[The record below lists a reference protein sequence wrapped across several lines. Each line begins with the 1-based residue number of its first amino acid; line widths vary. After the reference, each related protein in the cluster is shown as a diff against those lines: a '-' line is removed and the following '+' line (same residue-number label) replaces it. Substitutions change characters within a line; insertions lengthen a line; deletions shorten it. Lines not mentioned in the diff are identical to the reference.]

1 LKVHV
6 EIIITRMK
14 SCSFIEDEGLIIF
27 PKYKFADPLPPIKNE
42 VVLVNEHAVAVVAPL
57 PVTVANVSVSV
68 YEVKYLPS
76 KSTVAPTAALLPVI
90 LKTPFPVLNEAPV
103 T

>member
-1 LKVHV
+1 LPAAV
-6 EIIITRMK
+6 ELMM
-14 SCSFIEDEGLIIF
+14 F
-27 PKYKFADPLPPIKNE
+27 PKNILPIPLPPTPPLPTKKD

-76 KSTVAPTAALLPVI
+76 KSTVAPTATLLPVI